1 MEKIE
6 ISAEQ
11 KNRIL
16 SLEEDHFSDLKSK
29 DIKPGKLTE
38 SVSSFAN
45 TSGGEIYIG
54 IDEIDK
60 HKKIRKW
67 RGFYDIEEANAHIQ
81 EITKLSPLGNHFVGT
96 FLSCTEEKGYVL
108 QLQIYKTNEIIYASN
123 GTAYIRKGAQ
133 KLPVNTPEA
142 IDRLKLDKGIHS
154 FEDHTVS
161 ADLALIINSTV
172 ILKFLIDVI
181 PTAEPESW
189 LSKQQLII
197 NNKPTVA
204 GLLLYAEE
212 PQAVLPKRSAIKIF
226 RYKTKEDQG
235 SRATLGFDPLTIEGA
250 LYDLIYSAV
259 NKTRE
264 LVEEIKKL
272 GTKGLEKVSYPDET
286 LHEIVT
292 NAVLHRDYSITTDI
306 QIRIFDNR
314 IEIESPGK
322 LPGHITVE
330 NILDEQFAR
339 NPKIVRLI
347 NKFPNPPNKDVGEGL
362 NTAFDAMRQLRLK
375 PPAIQET
382 ENSVLVVIRHE
393 TLASPEEIVID
404 YLKANKEIT
413 NRIGREITGIQSEN
427 TMKNVFYRLRDS
439 GLIEQ
444 VPGKS
449 GPASAWR
456 MLEGVQNSVSAKVT
470 G

>member
-1 MEKIE
+1 MENVE

-60 HKKIRKW
+60 HKKNRKW
-67 RGFYDIEEANAHIQ
+67 RGFDDIEEANAHIQ

-96 FLSCTEEKGYVL
+96 FLSCSEEQGYVL
-108 QLQIYKTNEIIYASN
+108 QLQIYKAKEIIYASN

-133 KLPVNTPEA
+133 KLPIKTQED

-154 FEDHTVS
+154 FEDDTVNT
-161 ADLALIINSTV
+161 DLSLITNSTV
-172 ILKFLIDVI
+172 ILEFLLDVI
-181 PTAEPESW
+181 PTAEPELW
-189 LSKQQLII
+189 LNKQQLIMD
-197 NNKPTVA
+197 NKPTVA

-212 PQAVLPKRSAIKIF
+212 PQAVLPKRSAIKIY
-226 RYKTKEDQG
+226 RYKTKEAQG
-235 SRATLGFDPLTIEGA
+235 SRATLDFDPLTIEGD
-250 LYDLIYSAV
+250 LYSLIYSAV
-259 NKTRE
+259 SKTKE
-264 LVEEIKKL
+264 LVEEIQKL

-306 QIRIFDNR
+306 HIRIFDNR

-339 NPKIVRLI
+339 NPKVVRLI

-362 NTAFDAMRQLRLK
+362 NTAFDAMQKLRLK
-375 PPAIQET
+375 PPEIQET

-393 TLASPEEIVID
+393 TLASPEEIVIE
-404 YLKANKEIT
+404 YLRTNEEIT

-427 TMKNVFYRLRDS
+427 TMKNVFYRLRDRE
-439 GLIEQ
+439 LIEQ

-449 GPASAWR
+449 GSASAWR
-456 MLEGVQNSVSAKVT
+456 MVNKQSH
-470 G
+470 